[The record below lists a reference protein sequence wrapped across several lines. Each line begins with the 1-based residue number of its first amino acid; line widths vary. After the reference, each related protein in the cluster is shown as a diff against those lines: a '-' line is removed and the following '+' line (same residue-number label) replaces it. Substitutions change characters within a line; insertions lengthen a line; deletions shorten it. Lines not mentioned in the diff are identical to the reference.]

1 MLDDYTID
9 TEVEEKEQLRK
20 VKKYEEAVK
29 DYPLFTAEEALSEIS
44 DIESLKQTPGRVLF
58 R

>member
-1 MLDDYTID
+1 
-9 TEVEEKEQLRK
+9 
-20 VKKYEEAVK
+20 VKKYEEAIK

-44 DIESLKQTPGRVLF
+44 DIASLKQTPGRVLF